1 MEITRREAIKLGV
14 AAGVLG
20 GVSGVLLK
28 AAAESPETKSESA
41 LSVVSVPSICGMCM
55 AQCAIWI
62 DVVNG
67 KPVRLAPTPTPPPA
81 P

>member
-28 AAAESPETKSESA
+28 AAAERPETKSEGV

-55 AQCAIWI
+55 A
-62 DVVNG
+62 
-67 KPVRLAPTPTPPPA
+67 
-81 P
+81 